1 MYDFLLLASFLTFLA
16 TSVFY
21 LRHPSACIMHPATF
35 YLAFHGLVFAFR
47 PILARVYDFGFVYRL
62 YDFQPSMSDKIT
74 VILATNLAMIVFVA
88 ASLYVAPRL
97 PVALEPDRFEAAR
110 ASMKRPVLA
119 VCALLAPFA
128 IWSQLG
134 NWQRQADNY
143 GSMIRDLSTGAA
155 INTDAIGWFT
165 DAALILA
172 PITVLL
178 IWLAKF
184 RWWSWGLFLAFVV
197 LQGGGGTRGPIIYTA
212 VAIGILALLEYRRR
226 WVDWRAA
233 GLAVL
238 AILTFNQ
245 IVTDRGASLRGLA
258 GQAGEADYATNFE
271 LSPFEGMDFANLE
284 YFEYIVYAVPQRTG
298 TYDYFASNLQIFT
311 EPVPRVFW
319 KDKPVGSPVQYF
331 SLWDY
336 GTPIGMTASLPGQG
350 WMALGYLGVAI
361 QALFFA
367 LLYSVALRFLLGSR
381 ATPLRQI
388 LYALI
393 IATAINVFRDG
404 TIVTF
409 ARQAPF
415 YIGPFLMVLMLKRIL
430 SPPVTHLALAG
441 EGPVADFLAQP
452 PGERRRILAAQSDP
466 HDRRPGV

>member
-1 MYDFLLLASFLTFLA
+1 MYDLLLLASLLTFVVTGA
-16 TSVFY
+16 VY

-35 YLAFHGLVFAFR
+35 YLAFHGLVFVFR
-47 PILARVYDFGFVYRL
+47 PLVARVYDFSFVYRL

-97 PVALEPDRFEAAR
+97 PIALDQNRFESAR
-110 ASMKRPVLA
+110 AAMRRPILT
-119 VCALLAPFA
+119 VCALLAPLA

-178 IWLAKF
+178 IWLARY
-184 RWWSWGLFLAFVV
+184 RWWSWGFFLVFVV

-212 VAIGILALLEYRRR
+212 VAIGILALLEYRKR

-233 GLAVL
+233 ALAVL
-238 AILTFNQ
+238 ALLAFNQ

-319 KDKPVGSPVQYF
+319 KDKPVGSPIQYF

-367 LLYSVALRFLLGSR
+367 LLYSAAFSMLLGHK
-381 ATPLRQI
+381 ATPTRQI
-388 LYALI
+388 LYALVV
-393 IATAINVFRDG
+393 ATAINVFRDG
-404 TIVTF
+404 TLVTL
-409 ARQAPF
+409 ARQMPF
-415 YIGPFLMVLMLKRIL
+415 YIGPFLMVLALKRIL
-430 SPPVTHLALAG
+430 TQPEMNRALDSQ
-441 EGPVADFLAQP
+441 GPVAEFLAQS
-452 PGERRRILAAQSDP
+452 PGERRRILAAQSAQR
-466 HDRRPGV
+466 DRPPKA

>member
-1 MYDFLLLASFLTFLA
+1 MYDLLLLASFLTFLV
-16 TSVFY
+16 TSAFY

-35 YLAFHGLVFAFR
+35 YLAFHGLVFVFR

-97 PVALEPDRFEAAR
+97 PVALEPDRFDAAR

-271 LSPFEGMDFANLE
+271 LSPLEGMDFANLE

-367 LLYSVALRFLLGSR
+367 LLYSVALGFLLGSR
-381 ATPLRQI
+381 ATPSRQI

-415 YIGPFLMVLMLKRIL
+415 YIGPFLIVLMLKRIL
-430 SPPVTHLALAG
+430 SPPVTHRALAG

>member
-1 MYDFLLLASFLTFLA
+1 MSA
-16 TSVFY
+16 VY
-21 LRHPSACIMHPATF
+21 LRHPAACIMHPATF
-35 YLAFHGLVFAFR
+35 YLAFHGLVFVFR
-47 PILARVYDFGFVYRL
+47 PLIARAYDFSFVYRV

-74 VILATNLAMIVFVA
+74 VILATNLAMVVFVA
-88 ASLYVAPRL
+88 TSLYVAPRL
-97 PVALEPDRFEAAR
+97 PVALEESLFESAR
-110 ASMKRPVLA
+110 AAMKRPILM
-119 VCALLAPFA
+119 VCAIVAPLA

-143 GSMIRDLSTGAA
+143 GSMVRDLSTGAA

-178 IWLAKF
+178 VWLARY
-184 RWWSWGLFLAFVV
+184 RWWSWAFFAVFVV

-212 VAIGILALLEYRRR
+212 IAIGILALLEYRKR

-233 GLAVL
+233 SLALLAVL
-238 AILTFNQ
+238 AFNQ
-245 IVTDRGASLRGLA
+245 IVLDRGASLRGLA
-258 GQAGEADYATNFE
+258 GQAGEADYANNYD

-311 EPVPRVFW
+311 EPVPRVIW
-319 KDKPVGSPVQYF
+319 KDKPVGSPVQFF

-336 GTPIGMTASLPGQG
+336 GTPIGMTGSLPGQG
-350 WMALGYLGVAI
+350 WMALGYVGVAI

-367 LLYSVALRFLLGSR
+367 LLYSTVCLLLLGRR
-381 ATPLRQI
+381 ATPARQI

-393 IATAINVFRDG
+393 AATAIHVFRDG
-404 TIVTF
+404 TLVTL
-409 ARQAPF
+409 ARQMPF
-415 YIGPFLMVLMLKRIL
+415 YVGPFLLVLVLKRFFTKPEL
-430 SPPVTHLALAG
+430 DRFVDSQ
-441 EGPVADFLAQP
+441 GPIAEFLAQS
-452 PGERRRILAAQSDP
+452 PGERRKILAAQSP
-466 HDRRPGV
+466 HHEQRPEI